1 MQAIKGEDKV
11 CEECDRKHKREI
23 PQNNLKAEECQE
35 SYLKVA
41 ECMNLRNG
49 QINQCKDEWDAF
61 RKCHDGFDAK

>member
-1 MQAIKGEDKV
+1 MQAIIKGEDKV

-23 PQNNLKAEECQE
+23 PQNNLKECQE

-49 QINQCKDEWDAF
+49 QINQCKDEWNAF
-61 RKCHDGFDAK
+61 RKCHDGYDAK